1 MRRNLLS
8 LAIATSVVVAPQTFA
23 QTLEE
28 VTVTAQKRA
37 QSAQDVAIS
46 IAAMGSD
53 DLEKLGVMEASQL
66 TEFVPNMELSTSPD
80 SGIPIF
86 VIRGVGLQDYNANNT
101 PTTAVV
107 VDDVYQPFGVY
118 GAFAMFDTERVE
130 ILKGPQGGLYGRNS
144 TGGAIN
150 IVSRRPE
157 FDKNQANAAVDVGN
171 YGTFNVRAGADLSIA
186 DNLAARVAL
195 QNELSEGW
203 FENTYLDRKQG
214 GRDKTQARITLS
226 YEPTDNLHLDL
237 RQTFGRDKSEVGIPE
252 PEGYWKPNSS
262 PWSQP
267 YYIGDG
273 RGNALPDFT
282 GPIPGDYC
290 DAIINTGIPDA
301 SCVNIN
307 GKAPD
312 GIYRGEDATVR
323 HFDDTFNSTSFNVEW
338 DLDAVTLVSVTNFTT
353 LDFFHVNGSGSV
365 GTGAAN
371 QDEWEAYA
379 ELVGRDINFDD
390 NYITNYSSDI
400 NSLSQ
405 ELRLLSNSDGPFNWM
420 AGASY
425 AQDQLDENRTCT
437 FSANLYA
444 DWVAFP
450 GCGTMEYEQETK
462 VSSVY
467 GQLVYDFN
475 EAFTL
480 TTDLRYTREQKDY
493 VGGVVLNAGAWAC
506 NAWGIDDYQA
516 CLAEYEDK
524 PFVLSSGTPATYDEK
539 DPSWKV
545 TLDWKPTEDTLLY
558 TSVGHTF
565 KSGGFFGGFFFNAEA
580 VESYKPET
588 NTAVELGFKST
599 LAEDTMQLNGAI
611 FHYDY
616 KGFQSPLEIQNGNA
630 TFSGLTNMGDVETRG
645 AELDLRWLPIMG
657 LDLRVGVGYMDTE
670 IVKGPSGTGRIYD
683 LFGREVD
690 VVGNELNNAPGLS
703 VSSLARYEFGVT
715 DELGAALQLG
725 VNWTDDYYLSIT
737 NEPYAK
743 EDGGTLVN
751 ARAELFQEAGDW
763 TVSLWGRNLTDRHYR
778 TSTNDDGILN
788 NYSSWSAPRTFGATL
803 SYNF

>member
-1 MRRNLLS
+1 M
-8 LAIATSVVVAPQTFA
+8 VPQAFA
-23 QTLEE
+23 QTIEE

-37 QSAQDVAIS
+37 QSAQDVGIS
-46 IAAMGSD
+46 IAAMGSEE
-53 DLEKLGVMEASQL
+53 LENLGVMEASQI
-66 TEFVPNMELSTSPD
+66 TEFVPNMELGMSPD

-101 PTTAVV
+101 PTTAMV

-118 GAFAMFDTERVE
+118 GAFAMFDTERMEV
-130 ILKGPQGGLYGRNS
+130 LKGPQGGLYGRNS

-157 FDKNQANAAVDVGN
+157 FGENQANAAVDVGN
-171 YGTFNVRAGADLSIA
+171 YGTFNVRAGGDLSLT

-203 FENTYLDRKQG
+203 YENTYLNRKQG

-226 YEPTDNLHLDL
+226 YKPTDTLRVDL

-252 PEGYWKPNSS
+252 PEGYLNPNSS
-262 PWSQP
+262 FGPT
-267 YYIGDG
+267 GLEDG
-273 RGNALPDFT
+273 LGNASPDIQ
-282 GPIPGDYC
+282 GPSPGDYC
-290 DAIINTGIPDA
+290 DSVINTGIPDS
-301 SCVNIN
+301 SCVTMN
-307 GKAPD
+307 GKTPD
-312 GIYRGEDATVR
+312 GIYRGEDSVVR
-323 HFDDTFNSTSFNVEW
+323 HVDDTFNSTSLNVEW
-338 DLDAVTLVSVTNFTT
+338 DLDAVTLVSISNFTT
-353 LDFFHVNGSGSV
+353 LDFYHTNGPGGV

-371 QDEWEAYA
+371 QAEWEAYA
-379 ELVGRDINFDD
+379 ELVGRDINFDS
-390 NYITNYSSDI
+390 NYVTDYNSDI
-400 NSLSQ
+400 SSLSQ
-405 ELRLLSNSDGPFNWM
+405 ELRLLSDNDGALNWM
-420 AGASY
+420 AGLSY
-425 AQDQLDENRTCT
+425 AQDQLDENRTCS
-437 FSANLYA
+437 FGANLFA
-444 DWVAFP
+444 DWFAFP
-450 GCGTMEYEQETK
+450 GCGTMAYEQETR
-462 VSSVY
+462 VSSAY

-493 VGGVVLNAGAWAC
+493 VGGVLVNDGAWAC
-506 NAWGIDDYQA
+506 YAWGFADYQT
-516 CLAEYEDK
+516 CLAGYEDQ
-524 PFVLSSGTPATYDEK
+524 PIQLSSGTPATYDET

-545 TLDWKPTEDTLLY
+545 TLDWKPTDNTLLY

-588 NTAVELGFKST
+588 NTAIELGFKST
-599 LAEDTMQLNGAI
+599 LVDNTVQLNGAV

-616 KGFQSPLEIQNGNA
+616 KGFQSPLEIQTATG

-645 AELDLRWLPIMG
+645 AELDLRWLPIVG
-657 LDLRVGVGYMDTE
+657 LDLRMGLGYMDTE

-683 LFGREVD
+683 ILGQEVD
-690 VVGNELNNAPGLS
+690 VVGNQLNNAPGLS

-737 NEPYAK
+737 NEPYSK
-743 EDGGTLVN
+743 EEGGTLVN

-763 TVSLWGRNLTDRHYR
+763 NLALWGRNLTDRHYR
-778 TSTNDDGILN
+778 TSTNDDGVFS
-788 NYSSWSAPRTFGATL
+788 NYSNWSAPRTFGATL